1 MSLVV
6 CNRSVFAFLYPR
18 SKFTPSLLSSLG
30 DKHTIFCGLGSSCS
44 RVVVMSTEQ
53 DAKLHFNSG
62 FNCAES
68 ILLTLGGGLR
78 HNNSGVF
85 IPRIATGFG
94 GGVGRNGDMCGAL
107 SGGVMAIGL
116 ALGRDKAEQSRDP
129 CYAAVD
135 RFYTDFVKEF
145 GSSKCR
151 ELIGID
157 LKERVGSGSSDHPV
171 HLERCN
177 LIVAWAAKRANE
189 IIADTQITDARL

>member
-1 MSLVV
+1 MS
-6 CNRSVFAFLYPR
+6 CE
-18 SKFTPSLLSSLG
+18 
-30 DKHTIFCGLGSSCS
+30 H
-44 RVVVMSTEQ
+44 
-53 DAKLHFNSG
+53 DAKLRFNSG

-68 ILLTLGGGLR
+68 VLLTLSGR
-78 HNNSGVF
+78 MARRNSESW

-94 GGVGRNGDMCGAL
+94 GGVGRNGDICGAL

-135 RFYTDFVKEF
+135 CFYTDFVKEF

-151 ELIGID
+151 ELTGID
-157 LKERVGSGSSDHPV
+157 LKARVGSGTYHDRI

-177 LIVAWAAKRANE
+177 LIVAWAARRANE
-189 IIADTQITDARL
+189 IIATTQITDARL